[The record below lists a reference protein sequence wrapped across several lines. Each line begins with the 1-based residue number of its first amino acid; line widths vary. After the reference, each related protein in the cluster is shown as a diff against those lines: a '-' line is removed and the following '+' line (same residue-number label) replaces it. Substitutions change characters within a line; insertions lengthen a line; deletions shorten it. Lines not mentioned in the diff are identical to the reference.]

1 MLNQEKNK
9 FAIMIT
15 QIKGRLVEKSPTEVV
30 VDCNGIGYSINVSLN
45 TFSKIGN
52 EENIK
57 LYTHLII
64 KEDSHTLYGFF
75 DQNERHLFRNLI
87 SVSGVGPSTAQVIL
101 STYNSSEIVSYI
113 TSADVS
119 AIQHVKGI
127 GAKTAQRIII
137 DLKDKLAK
145 GLPTSDILFEKD
157 NTIKQESLSALLALG
172 FAKKGAEQK
181 IDKVLKENPEITSVE
196 DLVKMALSQM

>member
-1 MLNQEKNK
+1 
-9 FAIMIT
+9 MIT
-15 QIKGRLVEKSPTEVV
+15 QISGRLIEKTPTYVV
-30 VDCNGIGYSINVSLN
+30 IECNGIGYMINISLQ
-45 TFSKIGN
+45 TFSLIN
-52 EENIK
+52 DEACK
-57 LYTHLII
+57 LYTHLSV

-75 DQNERHLFRNLI
+75 NQNERHLFRNLI

-101 STYNSSEIVSYI
+101 STYSAEEIISFI
-113 TSADVS
+113 TSADVA

-137 DLKDKLAK
+137 DLKDKVAK
-145 GLPTSDILFEKD
+145 GLPTSDILFQKD

-181 IDKVLKENPEITSVE
+181 IEKVLKENPDITSVE
-196 DLVKMALSQM
+196 NLVKMALSQM